1 MKKQIIIG
9 VIIFALFIPASAIC
23 QSGLSKYREPAHI
36 TELDWML
43 LDINIR
49 LVNHETGDYDSYDLI
64 RGARL
69 MTANDASKIL
79 VLFFINNDAYLKIE
93 KETMS
98 KVFIGAVEHI
108 FKIINMDIP
117 EATLMNDIIAN
128 YVILYANKQIAVY
141 ENGKLKFTP

>member
-1 MKKQIIIG
+1 MKKQIISG
-9 VIIFALFIPASAIC
+9 VIIFALFIPASAMC
-23 QSGLSKYREPAHI
+23 QSGLSKYREPAQI

-108 FKIINMDIP
+108 FKIIKMDIP